1 MRLITPEEYV
11 RGNLEVG
18 SIAFIEDEELIET
31 DYPHPFVVAAIDD
44 EDIFLVNSTTQRE
57 TKERYFENL
66 GLDFVT
72 LVHIAPSPER
82 TGLTRS
88 SYFDC
93 NEYHPVTVW
102 DLISLRTSGKFSWL
116 GKLSYSEYEKIRT
129 GIIQSS
135 TNDIPSDL
143 LIHPEDE
150 KSKD

>member
-1 MRLITPEEYV
+1 MSSITSEEYV

-18 SIAFIEDEELIET
+18 AIALIEDEELIET
-31 DYPHPFVVAAIDD
+31 DYPHPFVVVAIVD
-44 EDIFLVNSTTQRE
+44 EDLFLINSTTQRE
-57 TKERYFENL
+57 TKERHFENF
-66 GLDFVT
+66 GFDFVT
-72 LVHIAPSPER
+72 LVHIDPSPKR

-102 DLISLRTSGKFSWL
+102 DLVSLRTMGKFSWL

-129 GIIQSS
+129 GIMQST
-135 TNDIPSDL
+135 TNDIPYDL

-150 KSKD
+150 IRIE